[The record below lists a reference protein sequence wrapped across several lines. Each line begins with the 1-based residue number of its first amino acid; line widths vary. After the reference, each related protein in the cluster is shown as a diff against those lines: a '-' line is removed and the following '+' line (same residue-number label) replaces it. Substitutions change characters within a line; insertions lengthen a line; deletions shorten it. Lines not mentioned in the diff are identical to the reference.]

1 MVTGSFSD
9 YDIENIRRRAFTM
22 SKDTE
27 TMKHNAE
34 VAQFRFALIAPVIQ
48 GLYPDASATA
58 YYKRVTASPLTL
70 PDGSTVTYSY
80 KTLEK
85 WKSQYSIG
93 GLDALMP
100 GTRSDKGIP
109 RALNEDAIAEI
120 YRIKEEHPRMNAT
133 QIYTHLVRE
142 SFIPATVSVDS
153 VQRFIRHN
161 DLKSARD
168 PNLRDRKAFEE
179 DEFGKI
185 WQADTCYLP
194 HITEDG
200 TSRRV
205 YCIMIIDDHSR
216 LLVGGELFYN
226 DNACNFQKVLKDA
239 IATYGIPD
247 KLYVDNGCSYSNAQL
262 SMICV
267 SLGILLLHTR
277 IRDGASKGKVER
289 HFRTLKER
297 WLYTLDIN
305 KITSLSQFNGML
317 KDYMRDYNTTFHRG
331 IDTIPLERY
340 QASKDHPRKP
350 ESRQWLDD
358 CFYNRITRKVRKDS
372 TISIDKVC
380 YDVPMQFISAKVDVR
395 YLPDDMTSAYIL
407 FDGEK
412 FPIRQTSRNDNCHTR
427 RNNPPAI
434 DYSKAG
440 GES

>member
-1 MVTGSFSD
+1 
-9 YDIENIRRRAFTM
+9 M

-120 YRIKEEHPRMNAT
+120 YSIKEEHPRMNAT

-200 TSRRV
+200 TSKRV

-277 IRDGASKGKVER
+277 VRDGASKGKVER

-297 WLYTLDIN
+297 WLYTLDMESIQ
-305 KITSLSQFNGML
+305 SLAQFNGML

-412 FPIRQTSRNDNCHTR
+412 FPIRQTSRNDNCHTK

-440 GES
+440 GEA